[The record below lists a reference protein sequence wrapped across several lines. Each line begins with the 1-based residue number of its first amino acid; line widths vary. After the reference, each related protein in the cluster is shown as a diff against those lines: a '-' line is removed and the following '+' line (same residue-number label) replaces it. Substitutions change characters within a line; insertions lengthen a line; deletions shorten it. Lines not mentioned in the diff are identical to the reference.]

1 MQRIV
6 VLNPKG
12 GSGKTTIAINLAS
25 YYAVQGLRPV
35 LMDYDPQ
42 GSSTRWLKKRS
53 APQPL
58 IHGIAAYDRNART
71 TRSFQLRAPGDSQR
85 QVIDT
90 PAAVGPHEMPELVR
104 GADCILVPVL
114 PSDIDIHACSK
125 CIADLLLVA
134 KVKRSDN
141 RIAVIANRVKK
152 HTLVYQSLMRFLGTL
167 HIPIVA
173 TFRDSQNYIRAAEL
187 GVGIHEMKPY
197 LVREDLDQWGPL
209 IQWLESRHGPAEAV
223 AVAVAIAVAGS
234 GSAIAGGGSTISA
247 SDAAPTT
254 EPVAVS
260 PAAPVATDVPE
271 GAEQYAQHAG
281 GLNGAARTAAEPPA
295 PYAVATPEPEDA
307 QLTGVEIEGSSAG
320 EAESGEPDPAPEEID
335 EESLVDTIVGEDVP
349 GSVRGG

>member
-53 APQPL
+53 PPQPL

-71 TRSFQLRAPGDSQR
+71 TRSFQLRPPGDSQR

-90 PAAVGPHEMPELVR
+90 PAAAEAREMPELVR

-134 KVKRSDN
+134 KVRRTDN

-152 HTLVYQSLMRFLGTL
+152 HTLVYQSLMRFLATL
-167 HIPIVA
+167 QIPIVA

-197 LVREDLDQWGPL
+197 LVREDLDQWVPL
-209 IQWLESRHGPAEAV
+209 VQWLELRHANGE
-223 AVAVAIAVAGS
+223 
-234 GSAIAGGGSTISA
+234 AIAGS
-247 SDAAPTT
+247 
-254 EPVAVS
+254 EPVQ
-260 PAAPVATDVPE
+260 PGQD
-271 GAEQYAQHAG
+271 HAG
-281 GLNGAARTAAEPPA
+281 VLNGAAQGSLGAVQGGATTDPPA
-295 PYAVATPEPEDA
+295 PSPALED
-307 QLTGVEIEGSSAG
+307 G
-320 EAESGEPDPAPEEID
+320 
-335 EESLVDTIVGEDVP
+335 SLVDTIVAGEDSP
-349 GSVRGG
+349 EGEDDSVAEGGG

>member
-53 APQPL
+53 PPQPL

-71 TRSFQLRAPGDSQR
+71 TRSFQLRPPGDSQR

-90 PAAVGPHEMPELVR
+90 AAAIEAREMPELVR

-134 KVKRSDN
+134 KVKRGDN

-152 HTLVYQSLMRFLGTL
+152 HTLVYQSLMRFLATL

-197 LVREDLDQWGPL
+197 LVREDLDQWVPL
-209 IQWLESRHGPAEAV
+209 LQWLESRYANGE
-223 AVAVAIAVAGS
+223 
-234 GSAIAGGGSTISA
+234 AIAGS
-247 SDAAPTT
+247 
-254 EPVAVS
+254 EP
-260 PAAPVATDVPE
+260 
-271 GAEQYAQHAG
+271 AQPGQDHAG
-281 GLNGAARTAAEPPA
+281 VLNGAAQGSLGAVQGGATTDPPA
-295 PYAVATPEPEDA
+295 PSPVLED
-307 QLTGVEIEGSSAG
+307 G
-320 EAESGEPDPAPEEID
+320 
-335 EESLVDTIVGEDVP
+335 SLVDTIVAGEDSPEDEDDSVAE
-349 GSVRGG
+349 GSG

>member
-25 YYAVQGLRPV
+25 YFAVQGLRPV

-42 GSSTRWLKKRS
+42 GSSMRWLKKRA

-58 IHGIAAYDRNART
+58 IHGVAAYERNART
-71 TRSFQLRAPGDSQR
+71 TRSFLLRVPADAQR

-90 PAAVGPHEMPELVR
+90 PAAIDATEMPELTR
-104 GADCILVPVL
+104 GADAILVPVL

-134 KVKRSDN
+134 KVRRSEN

-152 HTLVYQSLMRFLGTL
+152 HTLIYQSLMRFLASL
-167 HIPIVA
+167 NIPIVA

-197 LVREDLDQWGPL
+197 LVREDLEQWGPL
-209 IQWLESRHGPAEAV
+209 VEWLNAKLAGRPEVPVHVETTPATVADSPVAPAV
-223 AVAVAIAVAGS
+223 AESAPPTRSTPAGLNVSPLMAAAKAMSVVAP
-234 GSAIAGGGSTISA
+234 A
-247 SDAAPTT
+247 SPPPPDAAPADDIPK
-254 EPVAVS
+254 EV
-260 PAAPVATDVPE
+260 VPTNPKM
-271 GAEQYAQHAG
+271 
-281 GLNGAARTAAEPPA
+281 LTVAAEIESKA
-295 PYAVATPEPEDA
+295 AAAMAEA
-307 QLTGVEIEGSSAG
+307 LAEIEAKAAAAIDRILKGERDEIAEEPGDNAAG
-320 EAESGEPDPAPEEID
+320 ATG
-335 EESLVDTIVGEDVP
+335 
-349 GSVRGG
+349 R